1 MASIPSN
8 GYAEV
13 MAGTNNYSGSNSYDG
28 SCPRTA
34 IPPVI
39 GNDLCNKTYVD
50 AATGGG
56 IIGTLTDKGSL
67 ITADGTQPVIFD
79 QNPYQTAL
87 TTTTVYDWNSL
98 AIGQSRQFTTTVP
111 TLIPL
116 GAGITITYSGTDSIK
131 GNITAVAG
139 TTITLTITALAHIP
153 YATTFLI
160 QTSAPDT
167 TAIAGAVF
175 DGQTFSLNP
184 AVTTPTPPQLPAYS
198 MITDGECNVFING
211 GVPANFFFR
220 LLGTGV
226 QRGDSSTQ
234 ALTNAIFGVANPTP
248 ITWNGANGGCF
259 FNSASPQIPSPLL
272 KLIGVSPPLG
282 ADFQYPIGGGFI
294 PPDYAGY
301 FSGYTLTYGSGSIVI
316 DDDICLIADPLSST
330 GIAWGVIN
338 TASIGAVTSVSGG
351 VNIVMSGTVPA
362 PIVNLR
368 DPLTA
373 QLNMGAQSLRDS
385 AGAVGTSGQI
395 LSCGI
400 GGQTLWTSGA
410 ANPNITDTNTNAT
423 FYPTFVAG
431 SGVQPLLADIAT
443 SQISLNPSNGNFN
456 VVDTIKITQ
465 SELAIGKTAGVTTQ
479 ASNAIAIGLSAGNN
493 NQAANC
499 VAIGGNS
506 GALNQQLSAVAVGSG
521 AGGSSQGQ
529 FAVAV
534 GVAAGSNSQGTS
546 AVAVGNQAGFQSQG
560 SGAIAMG
567 SAAGT
572 NGQGQN
578 GVALG
583 NGAGGTNQG
592 ANAVS
597 VGVSAGGT
605 TQGASSVA
613 VGNSAGGSNQGV
625 NAVAVGLSAG
635 QTTQSTQAVAVGAGA
650 GLTTQGQAAVA
661 VGLNAGAGN
670 QGANAVAVGR
680 ECANSNQGAAA
691 VAIGNEAGQ
700 TQGANAVAVGHQAGK
715 NSQGAGGIAI
725 GNSAGQGT
733 TSGQGANAI
742 AIGNSAAVASQTAG
756 SICLNASGSAL
767 NPSTAGLYIDPIRS
781 DTINNF
787 VGYDTTTKE
796 LFYDSGAN
804 NFSVI
809 SLFTDATARNTG
821 LPSPYLGQFC
831 FLTNTSDFQYYNAGW
846 NTLFPSPA
854 IPTVTGFTL
863 GSNYEVIYVD
873 ATNNVIGSPSFFG
886 STIVRFYPTTTTS
899 GTIQLNKTTAI
910 TYLVVGG
917 GGGGGGSSLGVS
929 NGGGGG
935 AGGYLTSTGVMNGA
949 TSYSLQVGG
958 GSAGGVAGAQ
968 GVNGTNSTLA
978 VVSGTITAT
987 GGGGGGGT
995 TVGNSGGSGGG
1006 GTTTNTSGGSGT
1018 AGQGNNGGTGVS
1030 GGGSGGGGGGGA
1042 SAVGTNGASGGTGG
1056 AGTVNTITGASI
1068 TYAGGGAGGTSNASP
1083 VPAGGAGGG
1092 GSGGFNGGIGSET
1105 GQPGTDGLGGGGGG
1119 GGYPSPTSFDGGK
1132 GGAGVVI
1139 VRFPSYI

>member
-39 GNDLCNKTYVD
+39 GDDLCNKTYVD
-50 AATGGG
+50 TATGGG
-56 IIGTLTDKGSL
+56 ILTTLTDKGSL
-67 ITADGTQPVIFD
+67 ITADGTAPVIFD

-98 AIGQSRQFTTTVP
+98 AIGQSRQFTTTAP

-167 TAIAGAVF
+167 SVVAGSVF
-175 DGQTFSLNP
+175 DGQTFPLNP
-184 AVTTPTPPQLPAYS
+184 ATTTPTPPQLPAYS
-198 MITDGECNVFING
+198 MITDGECNVFNA

-234 ALTNAIFGVANPTP
+234 ALATAAPAGVANPTP

-259 FNSASPQIPSPLL
+259 FNSASPQTPTPLL

-282 ADFQYPIGGGFI
+282 ANFQYPIGGGFV
-294 PPDYAGY
+294 PPNYAGY

-368 DPLTA
+368 DPLTS
-373 QLNMGAQSLRDS
+373 QLNMGSQSLRDS
-385 AGAVGTSGQI
+385 AGAVGTSGQV

-400 GGQTLWTSGA
+400 GGQTLWTTPAA
-410 ANPNITDTNTNAT
+410 ANPTITDNNTNAT

-431 SGVQPLLADIAT
+431 SGIQPLLADIAT

-479 ASNAIAIGLSAGNN
+479 ASNAIAIG
-493 NQAANC
+493 
-499 VAIGGNS
+499 
-506 GALNQQLSAVAVGSG
+506 SG
-521 AGGSSQGQ
+521 AG
-529 FAVAV
+529 A
-534 GVAAGSNSQGTS
+534 T
-546 AVAVGNQAGFQSQG
+546 
-560 SGAIAMG
+560 
-567 SAAGT
+567 
-572 NGQGQN
+572 
-578 GVALG
+578 
-583 NGAGGTNQG
+583 
-592 ANAVS
+592 
-597 VGVSAGGT
+597 
-605 TQGASSVA
+605 
-613 VGNSAGGSNQGV
+613 
-625 NAVAVGLSAG
+625 
-635 QTTQSTQAVAVGAGA
+635 
-650 GLTTQGQAAVA
+650 
-661 VGLNAGAGN
+661 N
-670 QGANAVAVGR
+670 QGANAVAVG
-680 ECANSNQGAAA
+680 
-691 VAIGNEAGQ
+691 V
-700 TQGANAVAVGHQAGK
+700 
-715 NSQGAGGIAI
+715 
-725 GNSAGQGT
+725 SAGAT
-733 TSGQGANAI
+733 TQGANAI
-742 AIGNSAAVASQTAG
+742 AIGNSAGVASQTAG
-756 SICLNASGSAL
+756 SICLNATGSAL

-781 DTINNF
+781 GTINNF
-787 VGYDTTTKE
+787 VGYNTTSKE
-796 LFYDSGAN
+796 LFYDGGAG

-809 SLFTDATARNTG
+809 SLFANSTARDVA

-831 FLTNTSDFQYYNAGW
+831 FLTNTNDFQYYNAGW
-846 NTLFPSPA
+846 NNLVPSLV

-863 GSNYEVIYVD
+863 GTNYEIIYVSFS
-873 ATNNVIGSPSFFG
+873 NSVIVSPVQSGF
-886 STIVRFYPTTTTS
+886 TIVRFYPTTTTS
-899 GTIQLNKTTAI
+899 GTINLSKTSSI
-910 TYLVVGG
+910 TYLTVAG
-917 GGGGGGSSLGVS
+917 GGGGGGSVNVVS

-935 AGGYLTSTGVMNGA
+935 AGGYLSSTDTMTGGV
-949 TSYSLQVGG
+949 SYSLQVGG
-958 GSAGGVAGAQ
+958 GGAGGVAGAT
-968 GVNGTNSTLA
+968 GGNGTNSTLA
-978 VVSGTITAT
+978 VVSGTITAI

-1006 GTTTNTSGGSGT
+1006 GTTTNLAGGTGT
-1018 AGQGNNGGTGVS
+1018 GGQGNNGGTGVS

-1042 SAVGTNGASGGTGG
+1042 SAVGTNGVSGGTGG

-1068 TYAGGGAGGTSNASP
+1068 TYAGGGGGGTSAAAA
-1083 VPAGGAGGG
+1083 PAGGAGGG
-1092 GSGGFNGGIGSET
+1092 GSGGFNGGGGSQN
-1105 GQPGTDGLGGGGGG
+1105 GQPATDGLGGGGGAG
-1119 GGYPSPTSFDGGK
+1119 GFPLGVSYDGGK